1 MLREFAT
8 ILFCLRTKQAM
19 PHIFCRTSTEPGTSL
34 SGQFCTYRQCHECS
48 FWCCNKTTKDDFF
61 RCSILGF
68 RLVNLMK
75 ISEVS
80 DEFHQEERH
89 MGFLA
94 WYLLRQNH
102 AFVLHCLIGALMQLL
117 SLPSLPWHVT
127 FSTVTDRPNTHPIP
141 GPCRH

>member
-80 DEFHQEERH
+80 DEVHQEERH
-89 MGFLA
+89 MGFLT
-94 WYLLRQNH
+94 WYLMRHH
-102 AFVLHCLIGALMQLL
+102 ACVLHCLIGALMQLL
-117 SLPSLPWHVT
+117 SLPPLTCYLFPQSP
-127 FSTVTDRPNTHPIP
+127 PQYP